1 MSAYRLHIDIPMGGS
16 ESEAAEIS
24 RRVMA
29 CFHDPTLLEYLR
41 SVGVPSVN
49 YRLGH
54 DDDRQKSNYFMKT
67 TSGHV
72 ANKKSRITVDEQDP
86 QSSEEE

>member
-1 MSAYRLHIDIPMGGS
+1 MYRLHIDIPMGGS
-16 ESEAAEIS
+16 ESEAAEVS
-24 RRVMA
+24 RRILA
-29 CFHDPTLLEYLR
+29 CFHDPVLLEYLR

-72 ANKKSRITVDEQDP
+72 ANKNP